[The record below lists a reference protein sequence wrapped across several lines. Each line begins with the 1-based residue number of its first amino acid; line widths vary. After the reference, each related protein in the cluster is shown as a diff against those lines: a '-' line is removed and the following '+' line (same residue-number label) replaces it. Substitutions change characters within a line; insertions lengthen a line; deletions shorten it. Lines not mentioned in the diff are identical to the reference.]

1 MRAAL
6 LTLAVIG
13 SQSVTLVS
21 QRVPDIDVEKL
32 CRSRSADDK
41 IMQEPQAQR
50 VPDCV
55 REEND
60 AKQELIKL
68 WAQTD
73 SSIRD
78 ICEDEAAALGTRT
91 YLDLLS
97 CLQMA
102 DDLKPASKGRL
113 KSK

>member
-6 LTLAVIG
+6 FMLAVIG
-13 SQSVTLVS
+13 SQSTTQAS
-21 QRVPDIDVEKL
+21 QRVPDINIDKM
-32 CRSRSADDK
+32 CKSSIADAK
-41 IMQEPQAQR
+41 IMGEPQPQS
-50 VPDCV
+50 VSDCT

-60 AKQELIKL
+60 AKQELVKI
-68 WAQTD
+68 WSNTETA
-73 SSIRD
+73 IRD
-78 ICEDEAAALGTRT
+78 RCEGEATALGTRT

-102 DDLKPASKGRL
+102 DDIKSAGKARG